1 MRPVALA
8 LILATGAALQADI
21 LHLRDGSRH
30 YGELISENSQ
40 TVVFRIVVGDGS
52 ATAVKTFPIELVAR
66 VERTGLRPAEAT
78 RPATVLAEEP
88 SADYEQMLREAYEL
102 LDDNDPLAALRALQR
117 VVLGAP
123 PALLVDL
130 EHECRTVRGTALDEL
145 LARTR
150 VQAAGLAQGGRA
162 FQLRY
167 ATPYESGALGR
178 VLAEAQETRLSRSYD
193 GRNLTEWAAAPA
205 DYTAVRADTRALV
218 ADASRAA
225 AVISARLRWDGSL
238 KDARAER
245 ARLVDLHSALAR
257 LARHLLALPGYTEG
271 TGGDSADDPATPA
284 AESASTSQ
292 PTAEDG
298 ATSWNP

>member
-30 YGELISENSQ
+30 YGELISQNSQ

-52 ATAVKTFPIELVAR
+52 AAAVKTFPIELVAR
-66 VERTGLRPAEAT
+66 VERTALQPALAT
-78 RPATVLAEEP
+78 RPATVRADEP

-123 PALLVDL
+123 PGLLAEL
-130 EHECRTVRGTALDEL
+130 EQECRTVRGTALDEL

-178 VLAEAQETRLSRSYD
+178 VLAEAQETRLARTYD

-225 AVISARLRWDGSL
+225 ALISARLRWDRSL

-271 TGGDSADDPATPA
+271 PGGSAADPATQA
-284 AESASTSQ
+284 AESAGTSQ

-298 ATSWNP
+298 ATPWNP